1 VTKDQFDQM
10 MASNNQVISL
20 MAVQNKNNSTADVSP
35 SRFWDFFMR
44 GAVALLCFFATT
56 FSMWLFTINNVTR
69 DNTTGISANKVE
81 IARVSTEDEK
91 DEKEYRQR
99 VADKLLAYDNFMQSP
114 RFAENL
120 YVQKYHLG
128 LVSGIDANTK
138 DTDKL
143 SEKIENLEDDISG
156 VAFDIKFIKS
166 QFDEGK

>member
-1 VTKDQFDQM
+1 MTKDQFDQM

-20 MAVQNKNNSTADVSP
+20 MAVQNKNNSTADVSS

-44 GAVALLCFFATT
+44 GAVALLCFFVTT
-56 FSMWLFTINNVTR
+56 FAMWLFTINNVTR
-69 DNTTGISANKVE
+69 DNKTAINANKVE
-81 IARVSTEDEK
+81 IARVSAEDEK

-99 VADKLLAYDNFMQSP
+99 VADKLSAYDSFMQSP

-128 LVSGIDANTK
+128 LVDNIENNARGTE
-138 DTDKL
+138 KL
-143 SEKIENLEDDISG
+143 SDKIENLEDGISG

-166 QFDEGK
+166 QFGEGK